1 MKDENAQLKDKVKQM
16 NDENY
21 LEKLIRAKY
30 FYTKKVKRYITYL
43 TMPSN
48 GKTRLN

>member
-1 MKDENAQLKDKVKQM
+1 MNDENAQLKDKVKQM

-30 FYTKKVKRYITYL
+30 FYTKKGETVYNLPNDAK
-43 TMPSN
+43 
-48 GKTRLN
+48 